1 MKSTQKPVEIVV
13 EFTPGGEKA
22 SLLTVVNRLLDD
34 ILTTPRVGSGVLV
47 STTTESKVS
56 K

>member
-1 MKSTQKPVEIVV
+1 MKTDRKPVEIVV

-34 ILTTPRVGSGVLV
+34 ILTTPRVSL
-47 STTTESKVS
+47 SPKTESKVS